1 MMERVRPRSSL
12 LEMLKP
18 AEAPPTPTPEPEP
31 VANVEGEPASGEAII
46 PLPQPGDPY
55 DTAHARS
62 SNKPLPT
69 LRFIKGDGIKGLP
82 YANLDSIDW
91 EPAEK
96 PGHGPTIVVRFAG
109 IVAREARIS
118 GRNLLQ
124 LFDLLSYH
132 RVAWVRELPPGR
144 DFKDGKATVITDI
157 TVGLITEVPA

>member
-1 MMERVRPRSSL
+1 MMERVRPKSSL

-18 AEAPPTPTPEPEP
+18 AEAPPPREPEP
-31 VANVEGEPASGEAII
+31 VADAEGESASGEAII
-46 PLPQPGDPY
+46 PLPQPGDAY

-91 EPAEK
+91 LPAEK
-96 PGHGPTIVVRFAG
+96 PGLGPMIVLRFAG

-144 DFKDGKATVITDI
+144 DFKDGKATVITGI

>member
-1 MMERVRPRSSL
+1 
-12 LEMLKP
+12 
-18 AEAPPTPTPEPEP
+18 
-31 VANVEGEPASGEAII
+31 VANVEGESASGEAII

-69 LRFIKGDGIKGLP
+69 LRFIKGAAIKGLP

-96 PGHGPTIVVRFAG
+96 PGLGPTIVVRFAG

-124 LFDLLSYH
+124 LFDLLAYH

-144 DFKDGKATVITDI
+144 DFKDGKATVITGI

>member
-1 MMERVRPRSSL
+1 
-12 LEMLKP
+12 MLKP
-18 AEAPPTPTPEPEP
+18 AEAPPPPPSEPEP
-31 VANVEGEPASGEAII
+31 VADVEVESASGEAII

-69 LRFIKGDGIKGLP
+69 LRFIKGDSIRGLP

-96 PGHGPTIVVRFAG
+96 PGLGPTIVVRFAG

-144 DFKDGKATVITDI
+144 DFKDGKVTVITGI

>member
-18 AEAPPTPTPEPEP
+18 AETPPTPTPEPEP

-91 EPAEK
+91 LPAEK
-96 PGHGPTIVVRFAG
+96 PGLGPMIV
-109 IVAREARIS
+109 
-118 GRNLLQ
+118 
-124 LFDLLSYH
+124 
-132 RVAWVRELPPGR
+132 
-144 DFKDGKATVITDI
+144 
-157 TVGLITEVPA
+157 

>member
-1 MMERVRPRSSL
+1 MERVRPRSSL
-12 LEMLKP
+12 LDMLKP
-18 AEAPPTPTPEPEP
+18 AETPPAPDLKPVIDVEAEPP
-31 VANVEGEPASGEAII
+31 SGEAII

-55 DTAHARS
+55 DAAHARPG
-62 SNKPLPT
+62 NKPLPT

-91 EPAEK
+91 LPAEK
-96 PGHGPTIVVRFAG
+96 PGLGPTIVLRFAG

-144 DFKDGKATVITDI
+144 DFKDGQATVITGI
-157 TVGLITEVPA
+157 TVGPILEVPA